1 MRPIKESL
9 LLNLTKQ
16 AEEADLLG
24 LTKIASQITSQIES
38 FPIRSSGLF
47 FYASKDLEEE
57 IDSRFWSSTIDTL
70 NFHNV
75 SNFDVRELEDFVVTS
90 RNEFLDQ
97 LRHKIG
103 CVSPHGAFENS
114 IPGEEKE
121 IVDLEINEI

>member
-24 LTKIASQITSQIES
+24 LTKIASQITSQVES
-38 FPIRSSGLF
+38 FPVRSSGLF
-47 FYASKDLEEE
+47 SYASQELEAE
-57 IDSRFWSSTIDTL
+57 IDSRLWTSAIDTL

-75 SNFDVRELEDFVVTS
+75 SNFDVREIENFIISS

-103 CVSPHGAFENS
+103 CLSPHGAFEDS
-114 IPGEEKE
+114 IPGEKKE